1 MRSSCR
7 FVPFAL
13 IWIALTLL
21 LVAMALWATPAHA
34 ARMFLIDSVS
44 LSSDPSLPWP
54 TGPVGLTSR
63 FDAAVEVA
71 AVPGQPGL
79 FVWDVLA
86 SPAVV
91 AFTQAHVAAARF
103 LGTHFS
109 DLRALAATRPALIG
123 AIWRKLVA
131 RQVTIN
137 GQSVTVRL
145 LVPQSDAMVGDVE
158 IVHEIPF
165 NHWFGV
171 TDGED

>member
-7 FVPFAL
+7 FVPFVFVWL
-13 IWIALTLL
+13 ALTLL

-34 ARMFLIDSVS
+34 ARMFILDTVS
-44 LSSDPSLPWP
+44 QTSDPALPWP
-54 TGPVGLTSR
+54 AGPAGLTGR
-63 FDAAVEVA
+63 FDAAVQVC
-71 AVPGQPGL
+71 AVPASPGNY
-79 FVWDVLA
+79 VWDVLA

-103 LGTHFS
+103 LGTHYS

-123 AIWRKLVA
+123 AIWRKLVS
-131 RQVTIN
+131 RQVTVN

-145 LVPQSDAMVGDVE
+145 LVPQSDSTAGDVE
-158 IVHEIPF
+158 ITHEVPF

-171 TDGED
+171 SDGED